1 MWKKGWGEEEVLVKR
16 VGRYLSLGIWDEW
29 GKWEWKEKA
38 LKFSAPI
45 LNFIMSGK
53 MELSEETRHSWE
65 ESRGDNWGKDAISL
79 PISVT
84 PISFTLSF
92 LSFLSILL
100 LQGESWKTDDAD
112 QFIYP
117 S

>member
-79 PISVT
+79 PISFT
-84 PISFTLSF
+84 PYLLHTLFSFFSFYITLTGRK
-92 LSFLSILL
+92 L
-100 LQGESWKTDDAD
+100 ENR
-112 QFIYP
+112 
-117 S
+117 